1 LIKTPSKQQQLI
13 LLKYYQS
20 GNLNETIKLALSL
33 TKNFPNHSFAW
44 KALALSYEKK
54 GKILKSLAA
63 NQKAKEINPQDA
75 DVHNNLGNV
84 FEKLEKFEEAQNSYG
99 QAILLKQNYTEAYYN
114 LANLLNKLGRFDEAE
129 KNYNQAIKF
138 KPNFAEAFNN
148 LANMLKELHRFDE
161 AKKNYNQA
169 IKFKPNFAEAF
180 NNLANVLKDQ
190 GRFDEAEK
198 NYNQAIKF
206 KPNFAEAFNNLANV
220 LKDQGRFDES
230 LVNFKESLKIKPEL
244 VNAET
249 EILFIEAS
257 IGDHSN
263 FKNLDKKS
271 SRLGISTKS
280 VEPFPGLSWVD
291 NPSQQLQRS
300 INYAAEKFKK
310 DPINLSI
317 QPKVP
322 PKRIKI
328 AYISG
333 DFYNFP
339 TMHLLAGVL
348 ENHNRKSFE
357 IYAFSYASRQN
368 DEMRERIKLGV
379 DHFINVN
386 DLSSIEIAKLIQSNN
401 IDISIDLNG
410 YTKKSRSEIFQYR
423 MSPIQINYLGYPSTM
438 GVHFM
443 DYIIADPVTIPDEN
457 RNFYS
462 EKIIYMPHTYQ
473 ANDNKRKIAKT
484 NSKRADFNL
493 PDKGFVFCC
502 FNQIYK
508 ISPKEFNIWMRI
520 LRNVNNSVLWL
531 IKSNKLVEQ
540 NFSKEAKRQGID
552 PSRIVFAEKLSHSE
566 HLARHKHAD
575 LFIDTFNY
583 NAHTTASDAL
593 WCGLPIVTKQG
604 KQFSARV
611 ASSLL
616 TACGLPELITK
627 NEQEYEELIYELAT
641 NPKSLKTISLKLSEN
656 KKNKPLFNTKQYT
669 NNFENGLQKAYDLY
683 FNGERPKNIFL
694 KDFKNYV

>member
-1 LIKTPSKQQQLI
+1 MIKTPSKEQELI

-44 KALALSYEKK
+44 KALALSYEKT
-54 GKILKSLAA
+54 GKILKSLDA

-75 DVHNNLGNV
+75 EVHNNLGNV
-84 FEKLEKFEEAQNSYG
+84 LEKLEKFDEAQNNYR
-99 QAILLKQNYTEAYYN
+99 QAILLEQNYTEAYYN
-114 LANLLNKLGRFDEAE
+114 LANLLNKLGKFDEAE
-129 KNYNQAIKF
+129 INYIQAIKLR
-138 KPNFAEAFNN
+138 PNFAEAFNN
-148 LANMLKELHRFDE
+148 LAKLLKEL
-161 AKKNYNQA
+161 
-169 IKFKPNFAEAF
+169 
-180 NNLANVLKDQ
+180 
-190 GRFDEAEK
+190 GRF
-198 NYNQAIKF
+198 N
-206 KPNFAEAFNNLANV
+206 
-220 LKDQGRFDES
+220 ES
-230 LVNFKESLKIKPEL
+230 IINFKKSLKINPEL
-244 VNAET
+244 VTAEA
-249 EILFIEAS
+249 EILFLTAS

-263 FKNLDKKS
+263 FKNLDKES

-280 VEPFPGLSWVD
+280 VEPFFGLSWVD
-291 NPSQQLQRS
+291 NPAEQLQRS
-300 INYAAEKFKK
+300 INYVTEKFKRY
-310 DPINLSI
+310 PINLSVK
-317 QPKVP
+317 PKML

-328 AYISG
+328 AYVSG

-348 ENHNRKSFE
+348 EAHNRECFE
-357 IYAFSYASRQN
+357 IYAFSYVLRQN
-368 DEMRERIKLGV
+368 DEMRKRIKLGV
-379 DHFINVN
+379 DHFVDVN
-386 DLSSIEIAKLIQSNN
+386 NLSSIEIAKLIQNYN
-401 IDISIDLNG
+401 IDISIDING
-410 YTKKSRSEIFQYR
+410 YTRKSRSEIFQYR

-438 GVHFM
+438 GANFI

-457 RNFYS
+457 RDFYS

-473 ANDNKRKIAKT
+473 ANDDKRKIAKT
-484 NSKRADFNL
+484 NSKRVDFNL
-493 PDKGFVFCC
+493 PEKGFVFCC

-508 ISPKEFNIWMRI
+508 ISPKEFNIWMRL

-531 IKSNKLVEQ
+531 IKSNKWVEQ

-552 PSRIVFAEKLSHSE
+552 PLRIVFAEKLSHSE

-593 WCGLPIVTKQG
+593 WAGLPIVTKQG

-611 ASSLL
+611 TSSLL

-627 NEQEYEELIYELAT
+627 NEKEYEDLIYELAT
-641 NPKSLKTISLKLSEN
+641 NPKKLKTISLKLSEN

-683 FNGERPKNIFL
+683 FNGEHPKNVFVN
-694 KDFKNYV
+694 KN

>member
-1 LIKTPSKQQQLI
+1 LIKTPSKEQQLI
-13 LLKYYQS
+13 LFKNYQS
-20 GNLNETIKLALSL
+20 GNFNEAIKLALLL
-33 TKNFPNHSFAW
+33 TKKFPNHSFAW
-44 KALALSYEKK
+44 KALALSYEKT
-54 GKILKSLAA
+54 GKITKSLAA

-84 FEKLEKFEEAQNSYG
+84 LKKLEKFDEAKDSYK
-99 QAILLKQNYTEAYYN
+99 QAILLRQNFSEAYYN
-114 LANLLNKLGRFDEAE
+114 LGDLLNMLGRFEEAE

-148 LANMLKELHRFDE
+148 LANLLKELRRFE
-161 AKKNYNQA
+161 
-169 IKFKPNFAEAF
+169 
-180 NNLANVLKDQ
+180 
-190 GRFDEAEK
+190 EAEK

-206 KPNFAEAFNNLANV
+206 KPNFAEAFNNLANL
-220 LKDQGRFDES
+220 LKELRRLDES
-230 LVNFKESLKIKPEL
+230 IINYKESLKIKPEL
-244 VNAET
+244 INAEA
-249 EILFIEAS
+249 EILFLEAS
-257 IGDHSN
+257 TGDHSN
-263 FKNLDKKS
+263 YKDLDKKS

-291 NPSQQLQRS
+291 NPLQQLKRS
-300 INYAAEKFKK
+300 MNYSEEKFKRT
-310 DPINLSI
+310 PINISI
-317 QPKVP
+317 KPKVP

-348 ENHNRKSFE
+348 ETHNRNLFE
-357 IYAFSYASRQN
+357 VYAFSYTLRQN
-368 DEMRERIKLGV
+368 DEMRKRIKLGV
-379 DHFINVN
+379 DHFIDVN
-386 DLSSIEIAKLIQSNN
+386 DLSSIEIAKLIKSKN

-410 YTKKSRSEIFQYR
+410 YTKESRSEIFQYR
-423 MSPIQINYLGYPSTM
+423 VSPIQINYLGYPGTM
-438 GVHFM
+438 GASFM

-484 NSKRADFNL
+484 NLKRVHFNL

-508 ISPKEFNIWMRI
+508 ISPKEFAIWMD
-520 LRNVNNSVLWL
+520 LLKNVDNSVLWL
-531 IKSNKLVEQ
+531 IKSNKWVEH
-540 NFSKEAKRQGID
+540 NFGKEAKRLGID
-552 PSRIVFAEKLSHSE
+552 PSRIIFAEKLSQSE
-566 HLARHKHAD
+566 HLERQKHAD

-627 NEQEYEELIYELAT
+627 NEIEYKELIYELAT
-641 NPKSLKTISLKLSEN
+641 NPKKLKTISLKLREN

-669 NNFENGLQKAYDLY
+669 NDFENGLQKAYEIY
-683 FNGERPKNIFL
+683 FNGELPKNIFV
-694 KDFKNYV
+694 N

>member
-1 LIKTPSKQQQLI
+1 MIKTPSKEQQLI
-13 LLKYYQS
+13 LFKYYQS
-20 GNLNETIKLALSL
+20 GNLNEAIKLALSL

-44 KALALSYEKK
+44 KALALSYEKT

-84 FEKLEKFEEAQNSYG
+84 LEKLEKFDEAENNYR
-99 QAILLKQNYTEAYYN
+99 QAIILKQNCTEAYYN
-114 LANLLNKLGRFDEAE
+114 LANLLNRLGRFDEAE

-138 KPNFAEAFNN
+138 RPNYAEAFNN
-148 LANMLKELHRFDE
+148 LAYLLNKL
-161 AKKNYNQA
+161 
-169 IKFKPNFAEAF
+169 
-180 NNLANVLKDQ
+180 
-190 GRFDEAEK
+190 
-198 NYNQAIKF
+198 
-206 KPNFAEAFNNLANV
+206 
-220 LKDQGRFDES
+220 GRFDES
-230 LVNFKESLKIKPEL
+230 IINFKKSLKINPEL
-244 VNAET
+244 VTAEA
-249 EILFIEAS
+249 EILFLEAT

-263 FKNLDKKS
+263 FKNLDKQS

-291 NPSQQLQRS
+291 NPPQQLQRS
-300 INYAAEKFKK
+300 INYVVEKFKR
-310 DPINLSI
+310 DPINLPI
-317 QPKVP
+317 KPKVP

-328 AYISG
+328 GYISG

-348 ENHNRKSFE
+348 EAHNRERFE
-357 IYAFSYASRQN
+357 IYAFSYALRQN
-368 DEMRERIKLGV
+368 DKMRQRIKLGV
-379 DHFINVN
+379 DHFIDVN
-386 DLSSIEIAKLIQSNN
+386 DLSSNEIAKLIQNNN

-410 YTKKSRSEIFQYR
+410 YTSKSRSEIFQYR

-438 GVHFM
+438 GANFM
-443 DYIIADPVTIPDEN
+443 DYIVADPVTIPDVS

-473 ANDNKRKIAKT
+473 ANDDKRKIART
-484 NSKRADFNL
+484 NSKRVDFNL

-508 ISPKEFNIWMRI
+508 ISPKEFNIWMRL
-520 LRNVNNSVLWL
+520 LRNINNSVLWL
-531 IKSNKLVEQ
+531 IKSNKWVEQ

-552 PSRIVFAEKLSHSE
+552 PSRIIFAEKLSYSE

-593 WCGLPIVTKQG
+593 WGGLPIVTKQG
-604 KQFSARV
+604 KQFTARV
-611 ASSLL
+611 TSSLL

-627 NEQEYEELIYELAT
+627 NEKEYEELIYELAT
-641 NPKSLKTISLKLSEN
+641 NPKKLKAISLKLSKN
-656 KKNKPLFNTKQYT
+656 KKNKPLFNTKLYT
-669 NNFENGLQKAYDLY
+669 KNFENGLQKAYDLY
-683 FNGERPKNIFL
+683 FNGEHPKNIFV
-694 KDFKNYV
+694 NETI

>member
-1 LIKTPSKQQQLI
+1 MIKTPSKEQQLI
-13 LLKYYQS
+13 LFKYYQS
-20 GNLNETIKLALSL
+20 GNLNETIKIALSL
-33 TKNFPNHSFAW
+33 TKNFPNHFFAW
-44 KALALSYEKK
+44 KVLALSYEKT

-84 FEKLEKFEEAQNSYG
+84 LEKLEKFDEAQNSYR
-99 QAILLKQNYTEAYYN
+99 QAIILKQNCTEAYYN
-114 LANLLNKLGRFDEAE
+114 LANLLNRLGRFDEAE

-138 KPNFAEAFNN
+138 RPNYAEAFNN
-148 LANMLKELHRFDE
+148 LAYLLNKL
-161 AKKNYNQA
+161 
-169 IKFKPNFAEAF
+169 
-180 NNLANVLKDQ
+180 
-190 GRFDEAEK
+190 
-198 NYNQAIKF
+198 
-206 KPNFAEAFNNLANV
+206 
-220 LKDQGRFDES
+220 GRFDES
-230 LVNFKESLKIKPEL
+230 IINFKKSLKINPEL
-244 VNAET
+244 VTAEA
-249 EILFIEAS
+249 EILVLEAT

-263 FKNLDKKS
+263 FKNLDKQS

-291 NPSQQLQRS
+291 NPPQQLQRS
-300 INYAAEKFKK
+300 INYVAEKFKR

-317 QPKVP
+317 KPKVP

-328 AYISG
+328 GYISG

-348 ENHNRKSFE
+348 EAHNRERFE
-357 IYAFSYASRQN
+357 IYAFSYSLRQN
-368 DEMRERIKLGV
+368 DKMRQRIKLGV
-379 DHFINVN
+379 DHFIDVN
-386 DLSSIEIAKLIQSNN
+386 DLSSNEIAKLIQNNN

-410 YTKKSRSEIFQYR
+410 YTSKSRSEIFQYR

-438 GVHFM
+438 GANFI
-443 DYIIADPVTIPDEN
+443 DYIIADTVTIPDEN

-473 ANDNKRKIAKT
+473 ANDDKRKIAKT
-484 NSKRADFNL
+484 NSRRVDFNL

-508 ISPKEFNIWMRI
+508 ISPKEFNIWMRL

-531 IKSNKLVEQ
+531 IKSNKWVEQ

-552 PSRIVFAEKLSHSE
+552 PLRIIFAEKLSHSE

-593 WCGLPIVTKQG
+593 WAGLPIVTKQG

-611 ASSLL
+611 TSSLL
-616 TACGLPELITK
+616 TTCGLPELITK
-627 NEQEYEELIYELAT
+627 NEKEYEDLIYELAT
-641 NPKSLKTISLKLSEN
+641 NPKKLKTISLKLSEN

-683 FNGERPKNIFL
+683 FNGEHPKNIFV
-694 KDFKNYV
+694 NETI

>member
-1 LIKTPSKQQQLI
+1 MIKTPSKEQQLI
-13 LLKYYQS
+13 LFEYYQS

-44 KALALSYEKK
+44 KALALSYEKT

-84 FEKLEKFEEAQNSYG
+84 LEKLEKFDEAQNSYR
-99 QAILLKQNYTEAYYN
+99 QAIILKQNCTEAYYN
-114 LANLLNKLGRFDEAE
+114 LANLLNRLGRFDEAE

-138 KPNFAEAFNN
+138 RPNYAEAFNN
-148 LANMLKELHRFDE
+148 LAYLLNKL
-161 AKKNYNQA
+161 
-169 IKFKPNFAEAF
+169 
-180 NNLANVLKDQ
+180 
-190 GRFDEAEK
+190 
-198 NYNQAIKF
+198 
-206 KPNFAEAFNNLANV
+206 
-220 LKDQGRFDES
+220 GRFDES
-230 LVNFKESLKIKPEL
+230 IINFKKSLKINPEL
-244 VNAET
+244 VTAEA
-249 EILFIEAS
+249 EILFLEAT

-263 FKNLDKKS
+263 FKNLDKQS

-291 NPSQQLQRS
+291 NPPQQLQRS
-300 INYAAEKFKK
+300 INYVAEKFKR

-317 QPKVP
+317 KPKVP

-328 AYISG
+328 GYISG

-348 ENHNRKSFE
+348 EAHNRERFE
-357 IYAFSYASRQN
+357 IYAFSYSLRQN
-368 DEMRERIKLGV
+368 DKMRQRIKLGV
-379 DHFINVN
+379 DHFIDVN
-386 DLSSIEIAKLIQSNN
+386 DLSSNEIAKLIQSHN

-410 YTKKSRSEIFQYR
+410 YTSKSRSEIFQYR

-438 GVHFM
+438 GANFI
-443 DYIIADPVTIPDEN
+443 DYIIADTVTIPDEN

-473 ANDNKRKIAKT
+473 ANDDKRKIAKT
-484 NSKRADFNL
+484 NSRRVDFNL

-508 ISPKEFNIWMRI
+508 ISPKEFNIWMK
-520 LRNVNNSVLWL
+520 LLKNVNNSVLWL
-531 IKSNKLVEQ
+531 IKSNKWVEQ

-552 PSRIVFAEKLSHSE
+552 PSRIIFAEKLSYSE

-593 WCGLPIVTKQG
+593 WGGLPIVTKQG
-604 KQFSARV
+604 KQFTARV
-611 ASSLL
+611 TSSLL

-627 NEQEYEELIYELAT
+627 NEKEYEELIYELAT
-641 NPKSLKTISLKLSEN
+641 NPKKLKAISLKLSEN
-656 KKNKPLFNTKQYT
+656 KKNKPLFNTKLYT

-683 FNGERPKNIFL
+683 FNGEHPKNIFV
-694 KDFKNYV
+694 NETI

>member
-1 LIKTPSKQQQLI
+1 MIKTPSKEQQLI

-54 GKILKSLAA
+54 GQILKSLAA

-75 DVHNNLGNV
+75 DVHNNLGNIL
-84 FEKLEKFEEAQNSYG
+84 EKLEKFEEAQNSYG

-114 LANLLNKLGRFDEAE
+114 LANLLNKL
-129 KNYNQAIKF
+129 
-138 KPNFAEAFNN
+138 
-148 LANMLKELHRFDE
+148 
-161 AKKNYNQA
+161 
-169 IKFKPNFAEAF
+169 
-180 NNLANVLKDQ
+180 

-263 FKNLDKKS
+263 FKNLDKES
-271 SRLGISTKS
+271 SRLGITTKS
-280 VEPFPGLSWVD
+280 VEPFPGLSWAD

-310 DPINLSI
+310 DPINISI
-317 QPKVP
+317 QPNKP

-348 ENHNRKSFE
+348 ENHNRESFE
-357 IYAFSYASRQN
+357 IYAFSYALRQN

-379 DHFINVN
+379 DHFIDVN

-410 YTKKSRSEIFQYR
+410 YTKKSRSEIFQFK

-438 GVHFM
+438 GANFM
-443 DYIIADPVTIPDEN
+443 DYIIADPVTIPKEN

-484 NSKRADFNL
+484 NSKRVDFNL

-531 IKSNKLVEQ
+531 IKSNKWVEQ
-540 NFSKEAKRQGID
+540 NFSKEAKQQGID
-552 PSRIVFAEKLSHSE
+552 PSRIVFAGKLSHSE

-616 TACGLPELITK
+616 TACGLTELITK
-627 NEQEYEELIYELAT
+627 NEKEYEELIYELAT
-641 NPKSLKTISLKLSEN
+641 NPKKLKTISFKLSEN

-683 FNGERPKNIFL
+683 FNGECPKNIFL
-694 KDFKNYV
+694 KDFKSYV

>member
-1 LIKTPSKQQQLI
+1 MIKTPSKEQQLI
-13 LLKYYQS
+13 LFEYYQS

-44 KALALSYEKK
+44 KALALSYEKT

-84 FEKLEKFEEAQNSYG
+84 LEKLEKFDEAENNYR
-99 QAILLKQNYTEAYYN
+99 QAIILKQNCTEAYYN
-114 LANLLNKLGRFDEAE
+114 LANLLNRLGRFDEAE

-138 KPNFAEAFNN
+138 RPNYAEAFNN
-148 LANMLKELHRFDE
+148 LAYLLNKL
-161 AKKNYNQA
+161 
-169 IKFKPNFAEAF
+169 
-180 NNLANVLKDQ
+180 
-190 GRFDEAEK
+190 
-198 NYNQAIKF
+198 
-206 KPNFAEAFNNLANV
+206 
-220 LKDQGRFDES
+220 GRFDES
-230 LVNFKESLKIKPEL
+230 IINFKKSLKINPEL
-244 VNAET
+244 VTAEA
-249 EILFIEAS
+249 EILFLEAT

-263 FKNLDKKS
+263 FKNLDKQS

-291 NPSQQLQRS
+291 NPPQQLQRS
-300 INYAAEKFKK
+300 INYVAEKFKR

-317 QPKVP
+317 KPKVP

-328 AYISG
+328 GYISG

-348 ENHNRKSFE
+348 EAHNRERFE
-357 IYAFSYASRQN
+357 IYAFSYSLRQN
-368 DEMRERIKLGV
+368 DKMRQRIKLGV
-379 DHFINVN
+379 DHFIDVN
-386 DLSSIEIAKLIQSNN
+386 DLSSNEIAKLIQNNN

-410 YTKKSRSEIFQYR
+410 YTSKSRSEIFQYR

-438 GVHFM
+438 GANFI
-443 DYIIADPVTIPDEN
+443 DYIIADTVTIPDEN

-473 ANDNKRKIAKT
+473 ANDDKRKIAKT
-484 NSKRADFNL
+484 NSRRVDFNL

-508 ISPKEFNIWMRI
+508 ISPKEFNIWMRL

-531 IKSNKLVEQ
+531 IKSNKWVEQ

-552 PSRIVFAEKLSHSE
+552 PSRIIFAEKLSYSK

-593 WCGLPIVTKQG
+593 WGGLPIVTKQG
-604 KQFSARV
+604 KQFTARV
-611 ASSLL
+611 TSSLL

-627 NEQEYEELIYELAT
+627 NEKEYEELIYELAT
-641 NPKSLKTISLKLSEN
+641 NPKKLKAISLKLSEN
-656 KKNKPLFNTKQYT
+656 KKNKPLFNTKLYT

-683 FNGERPKNIFL
+683 FNGEHPKNIFV
-694 KDFKNYV
+694 NETI

>member
-1 LIKTPSKQQQLI
+1 MIKTPSKEQQLI
-13 LLKYYQS
+13 LFEYYQS

-44 KALALSYEKK
+44 KALALSYEKT
-54 GKILKSLAA
+54 GKILKSLDA
-63 NQKAKEINPQDA
+63 NQKAKEINPLDA
-75 DVHNNLGNV
+75 EIHNNLGNV
-84 FEKLEKFEEAQNSYG
+84 LKKLEKFDEAQNSYR
-99 QAILLKQNYTEAYYN
+99 QAILLKQNFTEAYYN
-114 LANLLNKLGRFDEAE
+114 LGNLLKELSRFDEAE

-138 KPNFAEAFNN
+138 RPNFAEAFNN
-148 LANMLKELHRFDE
+148 LAYLLNKL
-161 AKKNYNQA
+161 
-169 IKFKPNFAEAF
+169 
-180 NNLANVLKDQ
+180 
-190 GRFDEAEK
+190 
-198 NYNQAIKF
+198 
-206 KPNFAEAFNNLANV
+206 
-220 LKDQGRFDES
+220 GRFDES
-230 LVNFKESLKIKPEL
+230 IINFKKSLKINPEL
-244 VNAET
+244 VTAEA
-249 EILFIEAS
+249 EILFLEAT

-263 FKNLDKKS
+263 FKNLDKES

-300 INYAAEKFKK
+300 INYVAEKFKR
-310 DPINLSI
+310 DPINLPI
-317 QPKVP
+317 KPKVH

-328 AYISG
+328 GYISG

-339 TMHLLAGVL
+339 TMHLLAGML
-348 ENHNRKSFE
+348 EAHNRERFE
-357 IYAFSYASRQN
+357 IYAFSYALRQN
-368 DEMRERIKLGV
+368 DKMRQRIKLGV
-379 DHFINVN
+379 DHFIDVN
-386 DLSSIEIAKLIQSNN
+386 DLSSNEIAKLIQNNN

-410 YTKKSRSEIFQYR
+410 YTSKSRSEIFQYR

-438 GVHFM
+438 GANFM

-457 RNFYS
+457 RDFYS

-473 ANDNKRKIAKT
+473 ANDDKRKIAKT
-484 NSKRADFNL
+484 NSKRVDFNL

-508 ISPKEFNIWMRI
+508 ISPKEFNIWMRL

-531 IKSNKLVEQ
+531 IKSNKWVEQ

-552 PSRIVFAEKLSHSE
+552 PSRIIFAEKLSHSE

-593 WCGLPIVTKQG
+593 WGGLPIVTKQG
-604 KQFSARV
+604 KQFTARV
-611 ASSLL
+611 TSSLL

-627 NEQEYEELIYELAT
+627 NEKEYEELIYELAT
-641 NPKSLKTISLKLSEN
+641 NPKKLKTISLKLSEN

-683 FNGERPKNIFL
+683 FNGEHPKNIFV
-694 KDFKNYV
+694 NETI

>member
-1 LIKTPSKQQQLI
+1 MIKTPSKEQQLI
-13 LLKYYQS
+13 LFKYYQS

-44 KALALSYEKK
+44 KALALSYEKT

-84 FEKLEKFEEAQNSYG
+84 LEKLEKFDEAQNSYR
-99 QAILLKQNYTEAYYN
+99 QAIILKQNCTEAYYN
-114 LANLLNKLGRFDEAE
+114 LANLLNRLGRFDEAE

-138 KPNFAEAFNN
+138 RPNYAEAFNN
-148 LANMLKELHRFDE
+148 LAYLLNKL
-161 AKKNYNQA
+161 
-169 IKFKPNFAEAF
+169 
-180 NNLANVLKDQ
+180 
-190 GRFDEAEK
+190 
-198 NYNQAIKF
+198 
-206 KPNFAEAFNNLANV
+206 
-220 LKDQGRFDES
+220 GRFDES
-230 LVNFKESLKIKPEL
+230 IINFKKSLKINPEL
-244 VNAET
+244 VTAEA
-249 EILFIEAS
+249 EILFLEAT

-263 FKNLDKKS
+263 FKNLDKQS

-291 NPSQQLQRS
+291 NPPQQLQRS
-300 INYAAEKFKK
+300 INYVAEKFKR

-317 QPKVP
+317 KPKVP

-328 AYISG
+328 GYISG

-348 ENHNRKSFE
+348 EAHNRERFE
-357 IYAFSYASRQN
+357 IYAFSYSLRQN
-368 DEMRERIKLGV
+368 DKMRQRIKLGV
-379 DHFINVN
+379 DHFIDVN
-386 DLSSIEIAKLIQSNN
+386 DLSSNEIAKLIQNNN

-410 YTKKSRSEIFQYR
+410 YTSKSRSEIFQYR

-438 GVHFM
+438 GANFI
-443 DYIIADPVTIPDEN
+443 DYIIADTVTIPDEN

-473 ANDNKRKIAKT
+473 ANDDKRKIAKT
-484 NSKRADFNL
+484 NSRRVDFNL

-508 ISPKEFNIWMRI
+508 ISPKEFNIWMRL

-531 IKSNKLVEQ
+531 IKSNKWVEQ

-552 PSRIVFAEKLSHSE
+552 PSRIIFAEKLSYSE

-593 WCGLPIVTKQG
+593 WGGLPIVTKQG
-604 KQFSARV
+604 KQFTARV
-611 ASSLL
+611 TSSLL

-627 NEQEYEELIYELAT
+627 NEKEYEELIYELAT
-641 NPKSLKTISLKLSEN
+641 NPKKLKAISLKLSEN
-656 KKNKPLFNTKQYT
+656 KKNKPLFNTKLYT

-683 FNGERPKNIFL
+683 FNGEHPKNIFV
-694 KDFKNYV
+694 NETI

>member
-1 LIKTPSKQQQLI
+1 MIKTPSKEQELI
-13 LLKYYQS
+13 LLKYYQA

-44 KALALSYEKK
+44 KALALSYEKT
-54 GKILKSLAA
+54 GKILKSLDA

-75 DVHNNLGNV
+75 EVHNNLGNV
-84 FEKLEKFEEAQNSYG
+84 LEKLEKFDEAQNNYR
-99 QAILLKQNYTEAYYN
+99 QAILLEQNYTEAYYN

-129 KNYNQAIKF
+129 INYIQAIKLR
-138 KPNFAEAFNN
+138 PNFAEAFNN
-148 LANMLKELHRFDE
+148 LANLLKELRRFDE
-161 AKKNYNQA
+161 AEINYIQA
-169 IKFKPNFAEAF
+169 IKLRPNFAEAF
-180 NNLANVLKDQ
+180 NNLGNLLKELR
-190 GRFDEAEK
+190 RF
-198 NYNQAIKF
+198 N
-206 KPNFAEAFNNLANV
+206 
-220 LKDQGRFDES
+220 ES
-230 LVNFKESLKIKPEL
+230 IINFKKSLKINPEL
-244 VNAET
+244 VTAEA
-249 EILFIEAS
+249 EILFLTAS

-263 FKNLDKKS
+263 FKNLDKES

-280 VEPFPGLSWVD
+280 VEPFYGLSWVD
-291 NPSQQLQRS
+291 NPAQQLQRS
-300 INYAAEKFKK
+300 INYVTEKFKGY
-310 DPINLSI
+310 PINLSVK
-317 QPKVP
+317 PKML

-328 AYISG
+328 AYVSG

-348 ENHNRKSFE
+348 EAHNRECFE
-357 IYAFSYASRQN
+357 IYAFSYVLRQN
-368 DEMRERIKLGV
+368 DEMQKRIKLGV
-379 DHFINVN
+379 DHFIDVN
-386 DLSSIEIAKLIQSNN
+386 NLSSIEIAKLIQNYN
-401 IDISIDLNG
+401 IDISIDING
-410 YTKKSRSEIFQYR
+410 YTSKSRSEIFQYR

-438 GVHFM
+438 GANFI

-457 RNFYS
+457 RDFYS

-473 ANDNKRKIAKT
+473 ANDDKRKIAKT
-484 NSKRADFNL
+484 NSKRVDFNL
-493 PDKGFVFCC
+493 PEKGFVFCC

-508 ISPKEFNIWMRI
+508 ISPKEFNIWMRL

-531 IKSNKLVEQ
+531 IKSNKWVEQ

-552 PSRIVFAEKLSHSE
+552 PLRIIFAEKLSHSE

-593 WCGLPIVTKQG
+593 WAGLPIVTKQG

-611 ASSLL
+611 TSSLL

-627 NEQEYEELIYELAT
+627 NEKEYEDLIYELAT
-641 NPKSLKTISLKLSEN
+641 NPKKLKTISLKLSEN

-683 FNGERPKNIFL
+683 FNGEHPKNIFL
-694 KDFKNYV
+694 

>member
-1 LIKTPSKQQQLI
+1 MIKTPSKEQQLI
-13 LLKYYQS
+13 LFKNYQS
-20 GNLNETIKLALSL
+20 GNFNKAIKLALLL

-44 KALALSYEKK
+44 KALALSYEKT
-54 GKILKSLAA
+54 GKIIKSLAA

-84 FEKLEKFEEAQNSYG
+84 LKKLEKFDEAKDSYR
-99 QAILLKQNYTEAYYN
+99 QAILLRQNFSEAYYN
-114 LANLLNKLGRFDEAE
+114 LGDLLNKLGRFEEAE

-148 LANMLKELHRFDE
+148 LANLLKELRRFE
-161 AKKNYNQA
+161 
-169 IKFKPNFAEAF
+169 
-180 NNLANVLKDQ
+180 
-190 GRFDEAEK
+190 EAEK

-206 KPNFAEAFNNLANV
+206 KPNFAEAFNNLANL
-220 LKDQGRFDES
+220 LKELRRLDES
-230 LVNFKESLKIKPEL
+230 IINYKESLKIKPEL
-244 VNAET
+244 INAEA
-249 EILFIEAS
+249 EILFLEAS

-263 FKNLDKKS
+263 YKNLDKKS

-291 NPSQQLQRS
+291 NPLQQLKRS
-300 INYAAEKFKK
+300 INYSEEKFKRT
-310 DPINLSI
+310 PINISI
-317 QPKVP
+317 KPKVP

-348 ENHNRKSFE
+348 ETHNRDRFE
-357 IYAFSYASRQN
+357 VYAFSYTLRQN
-368 DEMRERIKLGV
+368 DEMRQRIKLGV
-379 DHFINVN
+379 DHFIDVSH
-386 DLSSIEIAKLIQSNN
+386 LSSIEIAKLIKSKN

-410 YTKKSRSEIFQYR
+410 YTKETRSEIFQYR

-438 GVHFM
+438 GASFM
-443 DYIIADPVTIPDEN
+443 DYIIADPITIPDEN
-457 RNFYS
+457 RDFYS

-484 NSKRADFNL
+484 NLKRADFNL

-508 ISPKEFNIWMRI
+508 ISPKEFAIWME
-520 LRNVNNSVLWL
+520 LLKNVDNSVLWL
-531 IKSNKLVEQ
+531 IKSNKWVEH
-540 NFSKEAKRQGID
+540 NFGKEAKRLGID
-552 PSRIVFAEKLSHSE
+552 PSRIIFAEKLSQSE
-566 HLARHKHAD
+566 HLERQKHAD

-616 TACGLPELITK
+616 TACGLSELITK
-627 NEQEYEELIYELAT
+627 NEIEYKELIYELAT
-641 NPKSLKTISLKLSEN
+641 NPKKLKTISLKLREN

-669 NNFENGLQKAYDLY
+669 NDFENGLQKTYDIY
-683 FNGERPKNIFL
+683 FNGELPKNIFV
-694 KDFKNYV
+694 NEN

>member
-1 LIKTPSKQQQLI
+1 MIKTPSKEQELI

-44 KALALSYEKK
+44 KALALSYEKT
-54 GKILKSLAA
+54 GKILKSLDA

-75 DVHNNLGNV
+75 EVHNNLGNV
-84 FEKLEKFEEAQNSYG
+84 LEKLEKFDEAENNYR
-99 QAILLKQNYTEAYYN
+99 QAILLEQNYTEAYYN
-114 LANLLNKLGRFDEAE
+114 LANLLNKLGKFDEAE
-129 KNYNQAIKF
+129 INYIQAIKLR
-138 KPNFAEAFNN
+138 PNFAEAFNN
-148 LANMLKELHRFDE
+148 LAKLLKEL
-161 AKKNYNQA
+161 
-169 IKFKPNFAEAF
+169 
-180 NNLANVLKDQ
+180 
-190 GRFDEAEK
+190 GRF
-198 NYNQAIKF
+198 N
-206 KPNFAEAFNNLANV
+206 
-220 LKDQGRFDES
+220 ES
-230 LVNFKESLKIKPEL
+230 IINFKKSLKINPEL
-244 VNAET
+244 VTAEA
-249 EILFIEAS
+249 EILFLTAS

-263 FKNLDKKS
+263 FKNLDKES

-280 VEPFPGLSWVD
+280 VEPFLGLSWMD
-291 NPSQQLQRS
+291 NPAQQLQRS
-300 INYAAEKFKK
+300 INYVAEKFKRY
-310 DPINLSI
+310 PINLSVK
-317 QPKVP
+317 PKML

-328 AYISG
+328 AYVSG

-348 ENHNRKSFE
+348 EAHNRECFE
-357 IYAFSYASRQN
+357 IYAFSYVLRQN
-368 DEMRERIKLGV
+368 DEMRKRIKLGV
-379 DHFINVN
+379 DHFVDVN
-386 DLSSIEIAKLIQSNN
+386 NLSSIEIAKLIQNYN
-401 IDISIDLNG
+401 IDISIDING
-410 YTKKSRSEIFQYR
+410 YTRKSRSEIFQYR

-438 GVHFM
+438 GANFI

-457 RNFYS
+457 RDFYS

-473 ANDNKRKIAKT
+473 ANDDKRKIAKT
-484 NSKRADFNL
+484 NSKRVDFNL
-493 PDKGFVFCC
+493 PEKGFVFCC

-508 ISPKEFNIWMRI
+508 ISPKEFNIWMRL

-531 IKSNKLVEQ
+531 IKSNKWVEQ

-552 PSRIVFAEKLSHSE
+552 PLRIVFAEKLSHSE

-593 WCGLPIVTKQG
+593 WAGLPIVTKQG

-611 ASSLL
+611 TSSLL

-627 NEQEYEELIYELAT
+627 NEKEYEDLIYELAT
-641 NPKSLKTISLKLSEN
+641 NPKKLKTISLKLSEN

-683 FNGERPKNIFL
+683 FNGEHPKNVFVN
-694 KDFKNYV
+694 KN

>member
-1 LIKTPSKQQQLI
+1 MIKTPSKEQQLI
-13 LLKYYQS
+13 LFEYYQS

-44 KALALSYEKK
+44 KALALSYEKT

-84 FEKLEKFEEAQNSYG
+84 LEKLEKFDEAQNSYR
-99 QAILLKQNYTEAYYN
+99 QAIILKQNCTEAYYN
-114 LANLLNKLGRFDEAE
+114 LANLLNRLGRFDEAE

-138 KPNFAEAFNN
+138 RPNYAEAFNN
-148 LANMLKELHRFDE
+148 LAYLLNKL
-161 AKKNYNQA
+161 
-169 IKFKPNFAEAF
+169 
-180 NNLANVLKDQ
+180 
-190 GRFDEAEK
+190 
-198 NYNQAIKF
+198 
-206 KPNFAEAFNNLANV
+206 
-220 LKDQGRFDES
+220 GRFDES
-230 LVNFKESLKIKPEL
+230 IINFKKSLKINPEL
-244 VNAET
+244 VTAEA
-249 EILFIEAS
+249 EILFLEAT

-263 FKNLDKKS
+263 FKNLDKQS

-291 NPSQQLQRS
+291 NPPQQLQRS
-300 INYAAEKFKK
+300 INYVAEKFKR

-317 QPKVP
+317 KPKVP

-328 AYISG
+328 GYISG

-348 ENHNRKSFE
+348 EAHNRERFE
-357 IYAFSYASRQN
+357 IYAFSYSLRQN
-368 DEMRERIKLGV
+368 DKMRQRIKLGV
-379 DHFINVN
+379 DHFIDVN
-386 DLSSIEIAKLIQSNN
+386 DLSSNEIAKLIQNNN

-410 YTKKSRSEIFQYR
+410 YTSKSRSEIFQYR

-438 GVHFM
+438 GANFI
-443 DYIIADPVTIPDEN
+443 DYIIADTVTIPDEN

-473 ANDNKRKIAKT
+473 ANDDKRKIAKT
-484 NSKRADFNL
+484 NSRRVDFNL

-508 ISPKEFNIWMRI
+508 ISPKEFNIWMRL

-531 IKSNKLVEQ
+531 IKSNKWVEQ

-552 PSRIVFAEKLSHSE
+552 PSRIIFAEKLSYSK

-593 WCGLPIVTKQG
+593 WGGLPIVTKQG
-604 KQFSARV
+604 KQFTARV
-611 ASSLL
+611 TSSLL

-627 NEQEYEELIYELAT
+627 NEKEYEELIYELAT
-641 NPKSLKTISLKLSEN
+641 NPKKLKAISLKLSKN
-656 KKNKPLFNTKQYT
+656 KKNKPLFNTKLYT
-669 NNFENGLQKAYDLY
+669 KNFENGLQKAYDLY
-683 FNGERPKNIFL
+683 FNGEHPKNIFV
-694 KDFKNYV
+694 NETI

>member
-1 LIKTPSKQQQLI
+1 MIKTPSKEQQLI
-13 LLKYYQS
+13 LFEYYQS

-44 KALALSYEKK
+44 KALALSYEKT

-84 FEKLEKFEEAQNSYG
+84 LEKLEKFDEAQNSYR
-99 QAILLKQNYTEAYYN
+99 QAIILKQNCTEAYYN
-114 LANLLNKLGRFDEAE
+114 LANLLNRLGRFDEAE

-138 KPNFAEAFNN
+138 RPNYAEAFNN
-148 LANMLKELHRFDE
+148 LAYLLNKL
-161 AKKNYNQA
+161 
-169 IKFKPNFAEAF
+169 
-180 NNLANVLKDQ
+180 
-190 GRFDEAEK
+190 
-198 NYNQAIKF
+198 
-206 KPNFAEAFNNLANV
+206 
-220 LKDQGRFDES
+220 GRFDES
-230 LVNFKESLKIKPEL
+230 IINFKKSLKINPEL
-244 VNAET
+244 VTAEA
-249 EILFIEAS
+249 EILFLEAT

-263 FKNLDKKS
+263 FKNLDKQS

-291 NPSQQLQRS
+291 NPPQQLQRS
-300 INYAAEKFKK
+300 INYVAEKFKR

-317 QPKVP
+317 KPKVP

-328 AYISG
+328 GYISG

-348 ENHNRKSFE
+348 EAHNRERFE
-357 IYAFSYASRQN
+357 IYAFSYSLRQN
-368 DEMRERIKLGV
+368 DKMRQRIKLGV
-379 DHFINVN
+379 DHFIDVN
-386 DLSSIEIAKLIQSNN
+386 DLSSNEIAKLIQNNN

-410 YTKKSRSEIFQYR
+410 YTSKSRSEIFQYR

-438 GVHFM
+438 GANFI
-443 DYIIADPVTIPDEN
+443 DYIIADTVTIPDEN

-473 ANDNKRKIAKT
+473 ANDDKRKIAKT
-484 NSKRADFNL
+484 NSRRVDFNL

-508 ISPKEFNIWMRI
+508 ISPKEFNIWMRL

-531 IKSNKLVEQ
+531 IKSNKWVEQ

-552 PSRIVFAEKLSHSE
+552 PSRIIFAEKLSYSE

-593 WCGLPIVTKQG
+593 WGGLPIVTKQG
-604 KQFSARV
+604 KQFTARV
-611 ASSLL
+611 TSSLL

-627 NEQEYEELIYELAT
+627 NEKEYEELIYELAT
-641 NPKSLKTISLKLSEN
+641 NPKKLKAISLKLSEN
-656 KKNKPLFNTKQYT
+656 KKNKPLFNTKLYT

-683 FNGERPKNIFL
+683 FNGEHPKNIFV
-694 KDFKNYV
+694 NETI

>member
-1 LIKTPSKQQQLI
+1 MIKTPSKEQQLI

-44 KALALSYEKK
+44 KALALSYEKT

-84 FEKLEKFEEAQNSYG
+84 LEKLEKFDEAQNSYR
-99 QAILLKQNYTEAYYN
+99 QAIILKQNCTEAYYN
-114 LANLLNKLGRFDEAE
+114 LANLLNRLGRFDEAE

-138 KPNFAEAFNN
+138 RPNYAEAFNN
-148 LANMLKELHRFDE
+148 LAYLLNKL
-161 AKKNYNQA
+161 
-169 IKFKPNFAEAF
+169 
-180 NNLANVLKDQ
+180 
-190 GRFDEAEK
+190 
-198 NYNQAIKF
+198 
-206 KPNFAEAFNNLANV
+206 
-220 LKDQGRFDES
+220 GRFDES
-230 LVNFKESLKIKPEL
+230 IINFKKSLKINPEL
-244 VNAET
+244 VTAEA
-249 EILFIEAS
+249 EILFLEAT

-263 FKNLDKKS
+263 FKNLDKQS

-291 NPSQQLQRS
+291 NPPQQLQRS
-300 INYAAEKFKK
+300 INYVAEKFKR

-317 QPKVP
+317 KPKVP

-328 AYISG
+328 GYISG

-348 ENHNRKSFE
+348 EAHNRERFE
-357 IYAFSYASRQN
+357 IYAFSYSLRQN
-368 DEMRERIKLGV
+368 DKMRQRIKLGV
-379 DHFINVN
+379 DHFIDVN
-386 DLSSIEIAKLIQSNN
+386 DLSSNEIAKLIQNNN

-410 YTKKSRSEIFQYR
+410 YTSKSRSEIFQYR

-438 GVHFM
+438 GANFI
-443 DYIIADPVTIPDEN
+443 DYIIADTVTIPDEN

-473 ANDNKRKIAKT
+473 ANDDKRKIAKT
-484 NSKRADFNL
+484 NSRRVDFNL

-508 ISPKEFNIWMRI
+508 ISPKEFNIWMRL

-531 IKSNKLVEQ
+531 IKSNKWVEQ
-540 NFSKEAKRQGID
+540 NFSKEAKQQGID
-552 PSRIVFAEKLSHSE
+552 PSRIVFAEKLSHSK

-593 WCGLPIVTKQG
+593 WGGLPIVTKQG
-604 KQFSARV
+604 KQFTARV
-611 ASSLL
+611 TSSLL

-627 NEQEYEELIYELAT
+627 NEKEYEELIYELAT
-641 NPKSLKTISLKLSEN
+641 NPKKLKAISLKLSEN
-656 KKNKPLFNTKQYT
+656 KKNKPLFNTKLYT

-683 FNGERPKNIFL
+683 FNGEHPKNIFV
-694 KDFKNYV
+694 NETI

>member
-1 LIKTPSKQQQLI
+1 MINTPSKEQELI
-13 LLKYYQS
+13 LLKYYKS

-44 KALALSYEKK
+44 KALALSYEKT
-54 GKILKSLAA
+54 GKILKSLDA

-75 DVHNNLGNV
+75 EVHNNLGNV
-84 FEKLEKFEEAQNSYG
+84 LEKLEKFDEAQNNYR
-99 QAILLKQNYTEAYYN
+99 QAILLEQNYTEAYYN

-129 KNYNQAIKF
+129 INYIQAIKL

-148 LANMLKELHRFDE
+148 LANLLKELHRFDE
-161 AKKNYNQA
+161 AEINYIQA
-169 IKFKPNFAEAF
+169 IKLKPNFAEAF
-180 NNLANVLKDQ
+180 NNLANLLKELH
-190 GRFDEAEK
+190 RFDEAEI
-198 NYNQAIKF
+198 NYIQAIKLR
-206 KPNFAEAFNNLANV
+206 PNFAEAFYNLANL
-220 LKDQGRFDES
+220 LKELGRFNES
-230 LVNFKESLKIKPEL
+230 IINFKETLKINPEL
-244 VNAET
+244 VTAEA
-249 EILFIEAS
+249 EILLLTAS

-263 FKNLDKKS
+263 FNNLDKEA

-280 VEPFPGLSWVD
+280 VQPFYGLSWVD
-291 NPSQQLQRS
+291 NPAQQLQRT
-300 INYAAEKFKK
+300 INFVGEKFKRY
-310 DPINLSI
+310 PINLSVK
-317 QPKVP
+317 PKMLS
-322 PKRIKI
+322 KRIKI

-348 ENHNRKSFE
+348 EAHNRECFE
-357 IYAFSYASRQN
+357 IYAFSYVMRQN
-368 DEMRERIKLGV
+368 DEIRKRIKLGV
-379 DHFINVN
+379 DHFIDVN
-386 DLSSIEIAKLIQSNN
+386 NLSSIEIAKLIQSNN

-410 YTKKSRSEIFQYR
+410 YTRKSRPEIFQYR

-438 GVHFM
+438 GANFI

-457 RNFYS
+457 RDFYS

-473 ANDNKRKIAKT
+473 ANDDKRKIAKT
-484 NSKRADFNL
+484 NSKRVDFNL
-493 PDKGFVFCC
+493 PEKGFVFCC

-508 ISPKEFNIWMRI
+508 ISPKEFNIWMR
-520 LRNVNNSVLWL
+520 LLKNVNNSVLWL
-531 IKSNKLVEQ
+531 IKSNKLVEH

-552 PSRIVFAEKLSHSE
+552 PLRIVFAEKLSHSE

-593 WCGLPIVTKQG
+593 WAGLPIVTKQG

-611 ASSLL
+611 TSSLL

-627 NEQEYEELIYELAT
+627 NEKEYEELIYELAT
-641 NPKSLKTISLKLSEN
+641 NHKKLKTISLKLSEN

-669 NNFENGLQKAYDLY
+669 NNFEKGLQKAYDLY
-683 FNGERPKNIFL
+683 INDEHPKNIFVN
-694 KDFKNYV
+694 KN

>member
-1 LIKTPSKQQQLI
+1 MIKTPSKEQELI
-13 LLKYYQS
+13 LLKYYQA

-44 KALALSYEKK
+44 KALALSYEKT
-54 GKILKSLAA
+54 GKILKSLDA

-75 DVHNNLGNV
+75 EVHNNLGNV
-84 FEKLEKFEEAQNSYG
+84 LEKLEKFDEAQNNYR
-99 QAILLKQNYTEAYYN
+99 QAILLEQNYTEAYYN

-129 KNYNQAIKF
+129 INYIQAIKLR
-138 KPNFAEAFNN
+138 PNFAEAFNN
-148 LANMLKELHRFDE
+148 LGNLLKELRRF
-161 AKKNYNQA
+161 N
-169 IKFKPNFAEAF
+169 
-180 NNLANVLKDQ
+180 
-190 GRFDEAEK
+190 
-198 NYNQAIKF
+198 
-206 KPNFAEAFNNLANV
+206 
-220 LKDQGRFDES
+220 ES
-230 LVNFKESLKIKPEL
+230 IINFKKSLKINPEL
-244 VNAET
+244 VTAEA
-249 EILFIEAS
+249 EILFLTAS

-263 FKNLDKKS
+263 FKNLDKES

-280 VEPFPGLSWVD
+280 VEPFYGLSWVD
-291 NPSQQLQRS
+291 NPAQQLQRS
-300 INYAAEKFKK
+300 INYVTEKFKGY
-310 DPINLSI
+310 PINLSVK
-317 QPKVP
+317 PKML

-328 AYISG
+328 AYVSG

-348 ENHNRKSFE
+348 EAHNRECFE
-357 IYAFSYASRQN
+357 IYAFSYVLRQN
-368 DEMRERIKLGV
+368 DEMQKRIKLGV
-379 DHFINVN
+379 DHFIDVN
-386 DLSSIEIAKLIQSNN
+386 NLSSIEIAKLIQNYN
-401 IDISIDLNG
+401 IDISIDING
-410 YTKKSRSEIFQYR
+410 YTSKSRSEIFQYR

-438 GVHFM
+438 GANFI

-457 RNFYS
+457 RDFYS

-473 ANDNKRKIAKT
+473 ANDDKRKIAKT
-484 NSKRADFNL
+484 NSKRVDFNL
-493 PDKGFVFCC
+493 PEKGFVFCC

-508 ISPKEFNIWMRI
+508 ISPKEFNIWMRL

-531 IKSNKLVEQ
+531 IKSNKWVEQ

-552 PSRIVFAEKLSHSE
+552 PLRIIFAEKLSHSE

-593 WCGLPIVTKQG
+593 WAGLPIVTKQG

-611 ASSLL
+611 TSSLL

-627 NEQEYEELIYELAT
+627 NEKEYEDLIYELAT
-641 NPKSLKTISLKLSEN
+641 NPKKLKTISLKLSEN

-683 FNGERPKNIFL
+683 FNGEHPKNIFL
-694 KDFKNYV
+694 

>member
-1 LIKTPSKQQQLI
+1 MIKTPSKEQQLI
-13 LLKYYQS
+13 LFKYYQS
-20 GNLNETIKLALSL
+20 GNLNEAIKLALSL

-44 KALALSYEKK
+44 KALALSYEKT

-84 FEKLEKFEEAQNSYG
+84 LEKLEKFDEAENNYR
-99 QAILLKQNYTEAYYN
+99 QAIILKQNCTEAYYN
-114 LANLLNKLGRFDEAE
+114 LANLLNRLGRFDEAE

-138 KPNFAEAFNN
+138 RPNYAEAFNN
-148 LANMLKELHRFDE
+148 LAYLLNKL
-161 AKKNYNQA
+161 
-169 IKFKPNFAEAF
+169 
-180 NNLANVLKDQ
+180 
-190 GRFDEAEK
+190 
-198 NYNQAIKF
+198 
-206 KPNFAEAFNNLANV
+206 
-220 LKDQGRFDES
+220 GRFDES
-230 LVNFKESLKIKPEL
+230 IINFKKSLKINPEL
-244 VNAET
+244 VTAEA
-249 EILFIEAS
+249 EILFLEAT

-263 FKNLDKKS
+263 FKNLDKQS

-291 NPSQQLQRS
+291 NPPQQLQRS
-300 INYAAEKFKK
+300 INYVVEKFKR
-310 DPINLSI
+310 DPINLPI
-317 QPKVP
+317 KPKVP

-328 AYISG
+328 GYISG

-348 ENHNRKSFE
+348 EAHNRERFE
-357 IYAFSYASRQN
+357 IYAFSYALRQN
-368 DEMRERIKLGV
+368 DKMRQRIKLGV
-379 DHFINVN
+379 DHFIDVN
-386 DLSSIEIAKLIQSNN
+386 DLSSNEIAKLIQNNN

-410 YTKKSRSEIFQYR
+410 YTSKSRSEIFQYR

-438 GVHFM
+438 GANFI
-443 DYIIADPVTIPDEN
+443 DYIIADTVTIPDEN

-473 ANDNKRKIAKT
+473 ANDDKRKIAKT
-484 NSKRADFNL
+484 NSRRVDFNL

-508 ISPKEFNIWMRI
+508 ISPKEFNIWMRL

-531 IKSNKLVEQ
+531 IKSNKWVEQ

-552 PSRIVFAEKLSHSE
+552 PSRIIFAEKLSYSK

-593 WCGLPIVTKQG
+593 WSGLPIVTKQG

-611 ASSLL
+611 TSSLL

-627 NEQEYEELIYELAT
+627 NEKEYEELIYELAT
-641 NPKSLKTISLKLSEN
+641 NPKKLKAISLKLSEN
-656 KKNKPLFNTKQYT
+656 KKNKPLFNTKLYT

-683 FNGERPKNIFL
+683 FNGEHPKNIFV
-694 KDFKNYV
+694 NETI